1 MSMLLQTPRVTCWEA
16 ERLLRER
23 YGIEAAVDPLPSDR
37 DQNFRVSVEGTARY
51 VLKIA
56 NGLETRAVLEAQQ
69 AVMAHLGRP
78 GDPFGVTPQVCPT
91 LAGEGLCEVALPVLP
106 KGSGEARVHL
116 VWLITFLPG
125 RPLGEVRHHPD
136 GLLTDLGRRLGE
148 LDRRLADFDHPAI
161 HRELHWDLA
170 RGREVVERHRG
181 LVEDPL
187 LREWI
192 DETLRQFAAETEP
205 VLGKLRRSAIHNDLN
220 DYNLLV
226 TDDRL
231 FPTSDDRVVGIVD
244 FGDLLVSFTVGDL
257 AIALAYVMLGK
268 SDPLAAACRVVAAYH
283 EAYPLT
289 EAELSA
295 LYGLIQ
301 LRLCTS
307 VVLAAEQ
314 SRHRPDDPY
323 LRISQE
329 PIRRLVPLLKA
340 IPWGVARAMLRAAAG
355 LPPVPKAERLA
366 AWLEQP
372 ERTLAPVVGIDWEQ
386 DRWMV
391 LDLGVASPL
400 IEGDPQLL
408 EVDSLSRRI
417 AAEMAREGAVL
428 AVGRYQ
434 EARLLYTSSLFASAS
449 EAEGEWAER
458 RTVHLGIDLFLPAG
472 TAVYAPLAGRV
483 VVAHDN
489 QAALDYGPVLIL
501 EHEGPDGDPFYTL
514 YGHLSRE
521 SLWKGPVGCK
531 VEAGEQIGTIG
542 TSEVNGGWPPHLHFQ
557 VILDLLG
564 LGADFPGVCR
574 ASERA
579 VWGAFSPDPSRL
591 LGLPA
596 AAQPLPEPTKEETLA
611 QRHRRFGGN
620 LRLGYREPLKIV
632 RGWMQS
638 LYDETGRVFLDAYNN
653 VPHVGHCHPRVVE
666 AGRRQMGILNTNTR
680 YLHDLLN
687 RYAER
692 LAATLPEGLDVCYF
706 VNSASEANELALRL
720 VRAATGRRDLIV
732 LEAAYHGHTTSLIDI
747 SPYKHAGPGGEGP
760 PPWVHA
766 VPIPDLY
773 RGPYRADDPEAVG
786 RYLAA
791 VEETI
796 ERIQRQ
802 GRGVGGFIAE
812 TCPSVGGQ
820 IFLPPGYLSGV
831 YRAVRDAGGVCIAD
845 EVQTGYGRIG
855 SSFWAFEE
863 HGVVPDLV
871 VLGKPI
877 GNGHPIGAVVTTRAI
892 ADAFDNGMEFFST
905 FGGNPVSC
913 AIGLAVL
920 DVMEEEQWQAH
931 ALQVGQQLL
940 AGLRPLVGRF
950 PLVGD
955 VRGSGL
961 FLGVELVHDA
971 QRRTPAPE
979 ETTWIVN
986 RMRDEGILLGSDG
999 PSHNVLK
1006 IRPPMPFSREDAT
1019 RLVHT
1024 LSRVLEECSG

>member
-1 MSMLLQTPRVTCWEA
+1 MLTHTPTVTCWEA
-16 ERLLRER
+16 ERLLREH

-37 DQNFRVSVEGTARY
+37 DQNFRVSVAGTARY

-69 AVMAHLGRP
+69 AAMAHLGES
-78 GDPFGVTPQVCPT
+78 GGSFEVTPRVCPT
-91 LAGEGLCEVALPVLP
+91 LAGEWLHEVTLPPLP
-106 KGSGEARVHL
+106 TGSGEPRVHFL
-116 VWLITFLPG
+116 WLITFLPG
-125 RPLGEVRHHPD
+125 RPLAEVRHHAD
-136 GLLTDLGRRLGE
+136 SLLTDLGRRLGE

-170 RGREVVERHRG
+170 RGREVVERHRQ

-187 LREWI
+187 LGEWI
-192 DETLRQFAAETEP
+192 DETLRRFAVETEP
-205 VLGKLRRSAIHNDLN
+205 LLAQLRRSAIHNDLN

-226 TDDRL
+226 ADERRFSTPNDHM
-231 FPTSDDRVVGIVD
+231 VGVVD

-268 SDPLAAACRVVAAYH
+268 SDPLAAARRVVAAYH

-289 EAELSA
+289 EAELGA
-295 LYGLIQ
+295 LFGLIQ

-329 PIRRLVPLLKA
+329 PIRQLIPHLRK
-340 IPWGVARAMLRAAAG
+340 IPWRVAEAMFRMAAG
-355 LPPVPKAERLA
+355 LPPVPKAESLS
-366 AWLEQP
+366 AWLGQP
-372 ERTLAPVVGIDWEQ
+372 ERALAPVVGIDWER
-386 DRWMV
+386 DRSMA

-400 IEGDPQLL
+400 IEGDPQGLQ
-408 EVDSLSRRI
+408 VGALSRRI
-417 AAEMAREGAVL
+417 EEEMAREGAVL
-428 AVGRYQ
+428 AVGRYD
-434 EARLLYTSSLFASAS
+434 EARLLYTSSLFGDAS
-449 EAEGEWAER
+449 EEVGEWAER

-472 TAVYAPLAGRV
+472 TAVCAPLAGRV
-483 VVAHDN
+483 VAAHDN
-489 QAALDYGPVLIL
+489 RAALDYGPVLIL
-501 EHEGPDGDPFYTL
+501 EHEGPGGDRFYTL

-521 SLWKGPVGCK
+521 SLWRGSVGRE

-542 TSEVNGGWPPHLHFQ
+542 SSEVNGGWPPHLHFQ

-564 LGADFPGVCR
+564 LGTDFPGVCR

-579 VWGAFSPDPSRL
+579 VWGAFSPDPARL
-591 LGLPA
+591 LGLPPA
-596 AAQPLPEPTKEETLA
+596 AHPPPEIAKEQTLA
-611 QRHRRFGGN
+611 TRRERFGGN

-692 LAATLPEGLDVCYF
+692 LAATLPAGLDVCYF

-720 VRAATGRRDLIV
+720 TRAYTGRRDLIV

-747 SPYKHAGPGGEGP
+747 SPYKHAGPGGEGA

-786 RYLAA
+786 RYLAH

-796 ERIQRQ
+796 ERMERE
-802 GRGVGGFIAE
+802 GRGLGGFIAE

-831 YRAVRDAGGVCIAD
+831 YRAVRAAGGVCIAD

-920 DVMEEEQWQAH
+920 EVMQEEQWQAH
-931 ALQVGQQLL
+931 ALQVGQHLL

-961 FLGVELVHDA
+961 FLGVEMVRDT
-971 QRRTPAPE
+971 QRRTPAPD
-979 ETTWIVN
+979 ETTYLVN
-986 RMRDEGILLGSDG
+986 RMREEGILLGSDG
-999 PSHNVLK
+999 PFHNVLK
-1006 IRPPMPFSREDAT
+1006 IRPPMPFSMADAE

-1024 LSRVLEECSG
+1024 LSRILGECSG

>member
-1 MSMLLQTPRVTCWEA
+1 MSMLTHTPTVTCWEA
-16 ERLLRER
+16 EQLLREH
-23 YGIEAAVDPLPSDR
+23 YGIEGVVDPLPSDR
-37 DQNFRVSVEGTARY
+37 DQNFRVAVGGTARY

-69 AVMAHLGRP
+69 ALMAHLGEP
-78 GDPFGVTPQVCPT
+78 GDLTGITPRVCLT
-91 LAGEGLCEVALPVLP
+91 LGGEGLCEVSLPP
-106 KGSGEARVHL
+106 HPIGSGQARVHL
-116 VWLITFLPG
+116 IWLISFLPG
-125 RPLGEVRHHPD
+125 RPLAEVCHHGEA
-136 GLLTDLGRRLGE
+136 LLRDLGRRLGE

-187 LREWI
+187 LRQWI
-192 DETLRQFAAETEP
+192 DSTLEQLAVETEP
-205 VLGKLRRSAIHNDLN
+205 LLGKLRRSAIHNDLN

-226 TDDRL
+226 ADDSP
-231 FPTSDDRVVGIVD
+231 FPHPDNRVVGIVD
-244 FGDLLVSFTVGDL
+244 FGDLLVSYTIGDL
-257 AIALAYVMLGK
+257 AIALSYVMLGK
-268 SDPLAAACRVVAAYH
+268 TDPLAAARRVVAAYH
-283 EAYPLT
+283 EVYPLT
-289 EAELSA
+289 EEELGA

-329 PIRRLVPLLKA
+329 PIRRLIPRLKT
-340 IPWGVARAMLRAAAG
+340 IPWRVAAATFRAAAG
-355 LPPVPKAERLA
+355 FLPVAKSAHLT
-366 AWLEQP
+366 AWLDEESP
-372 ERTLAPVVGIDWEQ
+372 RLAPVVDFDWAR
-386 DRWMV
+386 DRWLV
-391 LDLGVASPL
+391 LDLGVGSPL
-400 IEGDPQLL
+400 IEGDPQAL
-408 EVDSLSRRI
+408 EVALLSRRI
-417 AAEMAREGAVL
+417 GEEMAREGASL
-428 AVGRYQ
+428 AVGRYN
-434 EARLLYTSSLFASAS
+434 EARLLYTSSLFGQG
-449 EAEGEWAER
+449 AEEGRAWAER
-458 RTVHLGIDLFLPAG
+458 RTVHLGIDLFLAAG
-472 TAVYAPLAGRV
+472 TEVYAPLPGRV
-483 VVAHDN
+483 LIAHDN
-489 QAALDYGPVLIL
+489 RAPLDYGPVLIL
-501 EHEGPDGDPFYTL
+501 EHEGPTRDLFYTL

-521 SLWKGPVGCK
+521 SLDRVSVGQE
-531 VEAGEQIGTIG
+531 VAAGEQIGTIG
-542 TSEVNGGWPPHLHFQ
+542 SSEVNGGWPPHLHFQ
-557 VILDLLG
+557 VIEDLLG

-574 ASERA
+574 ASQRA

-596 AAQPLPEPTKEETLA
+596 VAQLQPEPTREETRA
-611 QRHRRFGGN
+611 VRHRRFGGN
-620 LRLGYREPLKIV
+620 LRLGYHDPLKIV

-692 LAATLPEGLDVCYF
+692 LAATLPEGLEVCYF

-720 VRAATGRRDLIV
+720 QRAYTGQRDLIV
-732 LEAAYHGHTTSLIDI
+732 LEAGYHGHTTSLIDI

-773 RGPYRADDPEAVG
+773 RGPYRADNPK
-786 RYLAA
+786 A
-791 VEETI
+791 VEGYLTFVEEVI
-796 ERIQRQ
+796 ERIERE
-802 GRGVGGFIAE
+802 GRGLGGFIAE

-820 IFLPPGYLSGV
+820 IFLPPEYLSRV
-831 YRAVRDAGGVCIAD
+831 YRAVRAAGGVCIAD

-920 DVMEEEQWQAH
+920 EVLEEEGWQAH
-931 ALQVGQQLL
+931 ALKVGQHLL
-940 AGLRPLVGRF
+940 GGLRPLVDRF
-950 PLVGD
+950 PVVGD

-961 FLGVELVHDA
+961 FLGVELV
-971 QRRTPAPE
+971 RNRETRSPAPDE
-979 ETTWIVN
+979 ATYVVN
-986 RMRDEGILLGSDG
+986 RMREEGILLGSDG
-999 PSHNVLK
+999 PFHNVLK
-1006 IRPPMPFSREDAT
+1006 IRPPMPFSNQDAE
-1019 RLVHT
+1019 RLIHT
-1024 LSRVLEECSG
+1024 FSRILEECGG